1 VAPPAKRPKPA
12 QTHAQKTTAPA
23 NPVPNGAPANPVPNG
38 ATASG
43 VFVVVLMLF
52 ALGLLFVSAS
62 AVPPGRV
69 PWPAVSESLYLHRS
83 DLTVLGIGTM
93 ALGLVCLN
101 FAVLF

>member
-1 VAPPAKRPKPA
+1 M
-12 QTHAQKTTAPA
+12 
-23 NPVPNGAPANPVPNG
+23 PNG

-43 VFVVVLMLF
+43 VFVVVFSLF
-52 ALGLLFVSAS
+52 ALGLLLVSAS
-62 AVPPGRV
+62 AVPPARM
-69 PWPAVSESLYLHRS
+69 PWPALSESLYLHRS